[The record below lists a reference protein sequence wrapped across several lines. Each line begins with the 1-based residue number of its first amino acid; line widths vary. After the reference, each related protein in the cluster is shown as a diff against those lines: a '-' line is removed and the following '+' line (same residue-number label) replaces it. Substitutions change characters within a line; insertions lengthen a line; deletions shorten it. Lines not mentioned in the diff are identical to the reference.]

1 MKFLFGSNSGE
12 VLLKKL
18 VLCRDVQ
25 EDVSMGAELSN
36 GDIRSSGESPAEK
49 TEEAASAIKAVRV

>member
-1 MKFLFGSNSGE
+1 MVILILRNQLF
-12 VLLKKL
+12 
-18 VLCRDVQ
+18 CRDVQ

-49 TEEAASAIKAVRV
+49 TEEATSAIKAVRF